1 MRLLYPAMLLV
12 LLSSASADAESGTCV
27 NTDGSSC
34 QRRASHVIADY
45 APDLSEDE
53 EEDENDG
60 DLIMHI
66 QAKLVVDKAIDD
78 SEAKPA
84 HPHRKETH
92 ETTPKLS
99 LHGAAASAAAPA
111 GQQQAA
117 ASPLSLLEIEEAQ
130 TVTEVL
136 ESDAEDTEGS
146 AGVFLTGYQMLIGTG
161 IAALLVIIGAL
172 FAIVLRSSLMGKGTF
187 KEEVNAAA
195 QAYLLKWA
203 LGYEPE
209 EVEEVKE
216 PVQEEM
222 QVRTTKKAPPVYTES
237 DSGDTDEEEPEAESD
252 SQFEGDSRHEREIEL
267 LQNALFVAE
276 QVEMSNQAI
285 DHGYGMD
292 EQRPLVDLIR
302 AYPVQGVP

>member
-66 QAKLVVDKAIDD
+66 QAKLVVDKAIDV
-78 SEAKPA
+78 EVQPP
-84 HPHRKETH
+84 HPHSKETH
-92 ETTPKLS
+92 ENAAKLS
-99 LHGAAASAAAPA
+99 LHGAAANAAAHA

-136 ESDAEDTEGS
+136 ESDAEDAEGS

-172 FAIVLRSSLMGKGTF
+172 LAIVLRSSLMGKGTF

-222 QVRTTKKAPPVYTES
+222 QVRTTKKAPPVYTAS

-252 SQFEGDSRHEREIEL
+252 SQFDGDSRHEREIEL

-285 DHGYGMD
+285 DHGYGME